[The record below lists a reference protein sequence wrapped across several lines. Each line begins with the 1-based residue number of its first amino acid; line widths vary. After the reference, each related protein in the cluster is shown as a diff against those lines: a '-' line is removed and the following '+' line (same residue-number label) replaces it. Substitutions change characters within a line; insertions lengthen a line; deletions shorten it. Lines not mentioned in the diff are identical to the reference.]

1 MIAMSIGALALN
13 EALTRVATR
22 PARYRWWHKYLFA
35 LFDITLVSSLVLVFG
50 YSALIAVYFVAIV
63 PYSFDQGRT
72 LGRFMALTSAAEY
85 LLAAWLHHRSHPT
98 GNELQIVVDA
108 TVLFIVAW
116 LLVPMSSRLI
126 RRIRTTRDC
135 IAEAEHGNLLVRATA
150 RHNDELGFLERS
162 FNRMLEELGVII
174 ATVQR
179 EADQVASLSVHLA
192 ASTQGLNAGSV
203 EFADTAHALSAHL
216 AEQRSFAEAGV
227 REAADAR
234 IAADGLRER
243 AEHMEINSQ
252 TLLVAAQSS
261 RDAIS
266 RAASTLVTIG
276 SDVRRTAATVET
288 LATASEQVG
297 EFVEMIARIAR
308 QTNLLALNAAI
319 EAARAGDHGK
329 GFAVVAEEVR
339 KLAEESGR
347 AAKEIAGTIGTLRAS
362 IATVVDAMQDG
373 EREVRNVGEVATGAD
388 QALTAMLTGIETI
401 AAVIAEAAMVSR
413 RQAESMGSLS
423 TKIEGMQQ
431 VSAEAAVRA
440 AAAATVARQQS
451 SATEGL
457 TLTSQ
462 QLAELADRLR
472 RSISRFAVGSLPSTQ
487 ELPIPSLHAAES
499 AS

>member
-1 MIAMSIGALALN
+1 
-13 EALTRVATR
+13 
-22 PARYRWWHKYLFA
+22 
-35 LFDITLVSSLVLVFG
+35 
-50 YSALIAVYFVAIV
+50 
-63 PYSFDQGRT
+63 
-72 LGRFMALTSAAEY
+72 
-85 LLAAWLHHRSHPT
+85 
-98 GNELQIVVDA
+98 
-108 TVLFIVAW
+108 
-116 LLVPMSSRLI
+116 
-126 RRIRTTRDC
+126 
-135 IAEAEHGNLLVRATA
+135 
-150 RHNDELGFLERS
+150 
-162 FNRMLEELGVII
+162 
-174 ATVQR
+174 
-179 EADQVASLSVHLA
+179 
-192 ASTQGLNAGSV
+192 
-203 EFADTAHALSAHL
+203 
-216 AEQRSFAEAGV
+216 
-227 REAADAR
+227 
-234 IAADGLRER
+234 
-243 AEHMEINSQ
+243 MEINSQ

>member
-1 MIAMSIGALALN
+1 
-13 EALTRVATR
+13 
-22 PARYRWWHKYLFA
+22 
-35 LFDITLVSSLVLVFG
+35 
-50 YSALIAVYFVAIV
+50 
-63 PYSFDQGRT
+63 
-72 LGRFMALTSAAEY
+72 
-85 LLAAWLHHRSHPT
+85 
-98 GNELQIVVDA
+98 
-108 TVLFIVAW
+108 
-116 LLVPMSSRLI
+116 
-126 RRIRTTRDC
+126 
-135 IAEAEHGNLLVRATA
+135 
-150 RHNDELGFLERS
+150 
-162 FNRMLEELGVII
+162 
-174 ATVQR
+174 
-179 EADQVASLSVHLA
+179 
-192 ASTQGLNAGSV
+192 LNAGSV